1 MDRRHLTEA
10 ELVALAAAGDRE
22 AVAELLLVRYRV
34 RLEATARSVNTRLD
48 DDSLADLLQSFA
60 ERNLRPDSKGDWRL
74 RGLAAENNPQA
85 YVMASLRNYMRDE
98 FRKVHIDIVDAPP
111 EEGRTADRE
120 SEPADD
126 DCSDIHPKTHLELQ
140 IEAVISALE
149 SLGDLSARERYI
161 LVTFLLG
168 ERYRGNGARP
178 LKIRDEISR
187 QLGENPSTVYNR
199 YSDLKDFLRQRAAE
213 YLRALREQG

>member
-1 MDRRHLTEA
+1 M
-10 ELVALAAAGDRE
+10 
-22 AVAELLLVRYRV
+22 
-34 RLEATARSVNTRLD
+34 
-48 DDSLADLLQSFA
+48 
-60 ERNLRPDSKGDWRL
+60 
-74 RGLAAENNPQA
+74 
-85 YVMASLRNYMRDE
+85 
-98 FRKVHIDIVDAPP
+98 
-111 EEGRTADRE
+111 
-120 SEPADD
+120 
-126 DCSDIHPKTHLELQ
+126 
-140 IEAVISALE
+140 ISALE

-199 YSDLKDFLRQRAAE
+199 YSDLKDFLRHRAAE